1 MRALVYNGPR
11 DVSVQQVPDAKVE
24 HPTDAVIRVTATNI
38 CGSDLHMYEGR
49 TDLETGMVIGH
60 ENLGE
65 VVEVGAGVTKLS
77 VGDRV
82 VLPFN
87 IGCGFCENCEQGRT
101 GFCLTVNPGVAGGA
115 YGFAGMG
122 GYSGGQAE
130 YLRVPFADF
139 NALQLPEDSVEK
151 ENDYVMLADIFPT
164 GWHGTRLAKVAPGDS
179 VTVYG
184 GGPVGLMA
192 GYSAVLQGASEV
204 YVIDHLAE
212 RLALAEEFGAI
223 GINSSTG
230 DPIEQIKDATKGRG
244 TDRGV
249 EAIGYQAH
257 DSQGVEQPNMTMNG
271 LVEVVKATGTIGVV
285 GLFLP
290 EDPGERPGQ
299 REELQPRAGPA
310 HPPGQGHPGPPGQP
324 QPGSGRGARGLPALR
339 RPRPGL
345 DEGRPQPHE
354 GLRPPTGR
362 RVEQGPDAWL
372 PSASVSR
379 WSSSATPGGYG
390 C

>member
-1 MRALVYNGPR
+1 MRALVYKGPR
-11 DVSVQQVPDAKVE
+11 EVAVEQVPDAAVE
-24 HPTDAVIRVTATNI
+24 QPTDAVIRITATNI

-65 VVEVGAGVTKLS
+65 VVEVGSGIAKLS
-77 VGDRV
+77 IGDRV

-164 GWHGTRLAKVAPGDS
+164 GWHGTRLAKVAPGDT

-192 GYSAVLQGASEV
+192 AYSAVLQGASEV

-212 RLALAEEFGAI
+212 RLALAEKFGAI
-223 GINSSTG
+223 GVDSSTG
-230 DPIEQIKDATKGRG
+230 DPIEQIKDATHGRG

-290 EDPGERPGQ
+290 EDPGASDELAKKGQ
-299 REELQPRAGPA
+299 LAFDYGKFWFKGQTVGNGQANVKNYNRALA
-310 HPPGQGHPGPPGQP
+310 KLIHT
-324 QPGSGRGARGLPALR
+324 GRATPSMLVSHNL
-339 RPRPGL
+339 GL
-345 DEGRPQPHE
+345 DAA
-354 GLRPPTGR
+354 
-362 RVEQGPDAWL
+362 PDAYRHFDARDDGWTKVVL
-372 PSASVSR
+372 NP
-379 WSSSATPGGYG
+379 TKG
-390 C
+390 

>member
-1 MRALVYNGPR
+1 MRALVYNGPH
-11 DVSVQQVPDAKVE
+11 DVSVQEVPDAKVE
-24 HPTDAVIRVTATNI
+24 QPTDAVIRITATNI

-65 VVEVGAGVTKLS
+65 VMEVGAGVTKLS

-230 DPIEQIKDATKGRG
+230 DPIEQIKDATQGRG

-290 EDPGERPGQ
+290 EDPGASDELAKKGQ
-299 REELQPRAGPA
+299 LAFDYGKFWFKGQTVGNGQANVKNYNRALARLIHQGKAQPSKLVS
-310 HPPGQGHPGPPGQP
+310 HN
-324 QPGSGRGARGLPALR
+324 L
-339 RPRPGL
+339 GL
-345 DEGRPQPHE
+345 DEAPEAYRHFDARDQGWTKVV
-354 GLRPPTGR
+354 LNPTKG
-362 RVEQGPDAWL
+362 
-372 PSASVSR
+372 
-379 WSSSATPGGYG
+379 
-390 C
+390 

>member
-11 DVSVQQVPDAKVE
+11 DVAVEQVPDATVE
-24 HPTDAVIRVTATNI
+24 QPTDAVIRITATNI

-65 VVEVGAGVTKLS
+65 VVEVGSGVTKLS
-77 VGDRV
+77 IGDRV

-122 GYSGGQAE
+122 GYAGGQAE

-223 GINSSTG
+223 GIDSSKG

-290 EDPGERPGQ
+290 EDPGASDELAKKGQ
-299 REELQPRAGPA
+299 LAFDYGKFWFKGQTIGNGQANVKNYNRALARLIHQGKAQPSKLVS
-310 HPPGQGHPGPPGQP
+310 HN
-324 QPGSGRGARGLPALR
+324 L
-339 RPRPGL
+339 GL
-345 DEGRPQPHE
+345 DEAPEAYRHFDARDQGWTKVV
-354 GLRPPTGR
+354 LNPTRG
-362 RVEQGPDAWL
+362 
-372 PSASVSR
+372 
-379 WSSSATPGGYG
+379 
-390 C
+390 

>member
-290 EDPGERPGQ
+290 EDPGASDELAKKGQ
-299 REELQPRAGPA
+299 LAFDYGKFWFKGQTIGNGQANVKNYNRALARLIHQGKAQPSKLVS
-310 HPPGQGHPGPPGQP
+310 HN
-324 QPGSGRGARGLPALR
+324 L
-339 RPRPGL
+339 GL
-345 DEGRPQPHE
+345 DEAPEAYRHFDARDQGWTKVV
-354 GLRPPTGR
+354 LNPTKG
-362 RVEQGPDAWL
+362 
-372 PSASVSR
+372 
-379 WSSSATPGGYG
+379 
-390 C
+390 

>member
-1 MRALVYNGPR
+1 MRALVYNGPH
-11 DVSVQQVPDAKVE
+11 DVSVQEVPDAKVE
-24 HPTDAVIRVTATNI
+24 QPTDAVIRITATNI

-65 VVEVGAGVTKLS
+65 VIEVGAGVTKLS

-230 DPIEQIKDATKGRG
+230 DPIEQIKDATQGRG

-290 EDPGERPGQ
+290 EDPGASDELAKKGQ
-299 REELQPRAGPA
+299 LAFDYGKFWFKGQTVGNGQANVKNYNRALARLIHQGKAQPSKLVS
-310 HPPGQGHPGPPGQP
+310 HN
-324 QPGSGRGARGLPALR
+324 L
-339 RPRPGL
+339 GL
-345 DEGRPQPHE
+345 DEAPEAYRHFDARDQGWTKVV
-354 GLRPPTGR
+354 LNPTKG
-362 RVEQGPDAWL
+362 
-372 PSASVSR
+372 
-379 WSSSATPGGYG
+379 
-390 C
+390 

>member
-139 NALQLPEDSVEK
+139 NALQLPED
-151 ENDYVMLADIFPT
+151 
-164 GWHGTRLAKVAPGDS
+164 RLAR
-179 VTVYG
+179 
-184 GGPVGLMA
+184 
-192 GYSAVLQGASEV
+192 
-204 YVIDHLAE
+204 H
-212 RLALAEEFGAI
+212 
-223 GINSSTG
+223 
-230 DPIEQIKDATKGRG
+230 
-244 TDRGV
+244 
-249 EAIGYQAH
+249 
-257 DSQGVEQPNMTMNG
+257 
-271 LVEVVKATGTIGVV
+271 
-285 GLFLP
+285 
-290 EDPGERPGQ
+290 
-299 REELQPRAGPA
+299 PA
-310 HPPGQGHPGPPGQP
+310 GQG
-324 QPGSGRGARGLPALR
+324 R
-339 RPRPGL
+339 
-345 DEGRPQPHE
+345 
-354 GLRPPTGR
+354 
-362 RVEQGPDAWL
+362 
-372 PSASVSR
+372 SR
-379 WSSSATPGGYG
+379 
-390 C
+390 

>member
-1 MRALVYNGPR
+1 MRALVYNGPH
-11 DVSVQQVPDAKVE
+11 DVSVQEVPDAKVE
-24 HPTDAVIRVTATNI
+24 HPTDAVIRITATNI

-65 VVEVGAGVTKLS
+65 VIEVGAGVTKLS

-223 GINSSTG
+223 GINSSKG

-290 EDPGERPGQ
+290 EDPGASDELAKKGQ
-299 REELQPRAGPA
+299 LAFDYGKFWFKGQTVGNGQANVKNYNRALARLIHQGKAQPSKLVS
-310 HPPGQGHPGPPGQP
+310 HN
-324 QPGSGRGARGLPALR
+324 L
-339 RPRPGL
+339 GL
-345 DEGRPQPHE
+345 DEAPEAYRHFDARDQGWTKVV
-354 GLRPPTGR
+354 LNPTKG
-362 RVEQGPDAWL
+362 
-372 PSASVSR
+372 
-379 WSSSATPGGYG
+379 
-390 C
+390 

>member
-1 MRALVYNGPR
+1 MRAVVYQGPR
-11 DVSVQQVPDAKVE
+11 DVAVTDVPDAE
-24 HPTDAVIRVTATNI
+24 IERPTDVLVRMTTTNI

-65 VVEVGAGVTKLS
+65 VIEVGAGVTKLS

-223 GINSSTG
+223 GINSSEG
-230 DPIEQIKDATKGRG
+230 DPIEQIKDATQGRG

-290 EDPGERPGQ
+290 EDPGASDELAKKGQ
-299 REELQPRAGPA
+299 LAFDYGKFWFKGQTVGNGQANVKNYNRALARLIHQGKAQPSKLVS
-310 HPPGQGHPGPPGQP
+310 HN
-324 QPGSGRGARGLPALR
+324 L
-339 RPRPGL
+339 GL
-345 DEGRPQPHE
+345 DEAPEAYRHFDARDQGWTKVV
-354 GLRPPTGR
+354 LNPTKG
-362 RVEQGPDAWL
+362 
-372 PSASVSR
+372 
-379 WSSSATPGGYG
+379 
-390 C
+390 

>member
-290 EDPGERPGQ
+290 EDPGASDELAKKGQ
-299 REELQPRAGPA
+299 LAFDYGKFWFKGQTIGNGQANVKNYNRALARLIHQGKATPA
-310 HPPGQGHPGPPGQP
+310 RLVSHNL
-324 QPGSGRGARGLPALR
+324 A
-339 RPRPGL
+339 L
-345 DEGRPQPHE
+345 DEAPEAYRHFDARDQGWTKVV
-354 GLRPPTGR
+354 LNPTKG
-362 RVEQGPDAWL
+362 
-372 PSASVSR
+372 
-379 WSSSATPGGYG
+379 
-390 C
+390 

>member
-1 MRALVYNGPR
+1 MRALVYNGPH
-11 DVSVQQVPDAKVE
+11 DVSVQEVPDAKVE
-24 HPTDAVIRVTATNI
+24 QPTDAVIRVTATNI

-65 VVEVGAGVTKLS
+65 VIEVGAGVTKLS

-230 DPIEQIKDATKGRG
+230 DPIEQIKDATQGRG

-290 EDPGERPGQ
+290 EDPGASDELAKKGQ
-299 REELQPRAGPA
+299 LAFDYGKFWFKGQTVGNGQANVKNYNRALARLIHQGKAQPSKLVS
-310 HPPGQGHPGPPGQP
+310 HN
-324 QPGSGRGARGLPALR
+324 L
-339 RPRPGL
+339 GL
-345 DEGRPQPHE
+345 DEAPEAYRHFDARDQGWTKVV
-354 GLRPPTGR
+354 LNPTKG
-362 RVEQGPDAWL
+362 
-372 PSASVSR
+372 
-379 WSSSATPGGYG
+379 
-390 C
+390 

>member
-1 MRALVYNGPR
+1 MRALVYNGPH
-11 DVSVQQVPDAKVE
+11 DVSVQEVPDAKVE
-24 HPTDAVIRVTATNI
+24 QPTDAVIRITATNI

-65 VVEVGAGVTKLS
+65 VIEVGAGVTKLS

-223 GINSSTG
+223 GINSSKG
-230 DPIEQIKDATKGRG
+230 DPIEQIKDATQGRG

-290 EDPGERPGQ
+290 EDPGASDELAKKGQ
-299 REELQPRAGPA
+299 LAFDYGKFWFKGQTIGNGQANVKNYNRALARLIHQGKAQPSKLVS
-310 HPPGQGHPGPPGQP
+310 HN
-324 QPGSGRGARGLPALR
+324 L
-339 RPRPGL
+339 GL
-345 DEGRPQPHE
+345 DEAPEAYRHFDARDQGWTKVV
-354 GLRPPTGR
+354 LNPTKG
-362 RVEQGPDAWL
+362 
-372 PSASVSR
+372 
-379 WSSSATPGGYG
+379 
-390 C
+390 

>member
-1 MRALVYNGPR
+1 MRALVYKGPR
-11 DVSVQQVPDAKVE
+11 DVAVEQVPDAAVE
-24 HPTDAVIRVTATNI
+24 QPTDAVIRVTATNI

-65 VVEVGAGVTKLS
+65 VVEVGSGVTKLS
-77 VGDRV
+77 IGDRV

-204 YVIDHLAE
+204 YVIDHLSE
-212 RLALAEEFGAI
+212 RLALAEKFGAI
-223 GINSSTG
+223 GIDSSKG

-257 DSQGVEQPNMTMNG
+257 DSQGNERPNMTMNG
-271 LVEVVKATGTIGVV
+271 LVEIVKATGTIGVV

-290 EDPGERPGQ
+290 EDPGASDELAKKGQ
-299 REELQPRAGPA
+299 LAFDYGKFWFKGQTVGNGQANVKNYNRAL
-310 HPPGQGHPGPPGQP
+310 
-324 QPGSGRGARGLPALR
+324 ARLIHTDRAKPSMLVSHNL
-339 RPRPGL
+339 GL
-345 DEGRPQPHE
+345 DAA
-354 GLRPPTGR
+354 
-362 RVEQGPDAWL
+362 PDAYRHFDARDDGWTKVVL
-372 PSASVSR
+372 NP
-379 WSSSATPGGYG
+379 TQG
-390 C
+390 

>member
-1 MRALVYNGPR
+1 MRALVYKGPR
-11 DVSVQQVPDAKVE
+11 DVAVEQVPDATVE
-24 HPTDAVIRVTATNI
+24 QPTDAVIRITATNI

-65 VVEVGAGVTKLS
+65 VVEVGPGVTKLS
-77 VGDRV
+77 IGDRV

-164 GWHGTRLAKVAPGDS
+164 GWHGTRLAKVAPGDT

-212 RLALAEEFGAI
+212 RLALAEKFGAI
-223 GINSSTG
+223 GVDSSKG
-230 DPIEQIKDATKGRG
+230 DPIEQIKDATGGRG

-290 EDPGERPGQ
+290 EDPGASDELAKKGQ
-299 REELQPRAGPA
+299 LAFDYGKFWFKGQTVGNGQANVKNYNRALA
-310 HPPGQGHPGPPGQP
+310 KLIHT
-324 QPGSGRGARGLPALR
+324 GRATPSMLVSHNL
-339 RPRPGL
+339 GL
-345 DEGRPQPHE
+345 DAA
-354 GLRPPTGR
+354 
-362 RVEQGPDAWL
+362 PDAYRHFDARDDGWTKVVL
-372 PSASVSR
+372 NP
-379 WSSSATPGGYG
+379 TKG
-390 C
+390 

>member
-1 MRALVYNGPR
+1 MRALVYKGPR
-11 DVSVQQVPDAKVE
+11 DVAVEQVPDATVE
-24 HPTDAVIRVTATNI
+24 QPTDAVIRITATNI

-65 VVEVGAGVTKLS
+65 VVEVGSGVTKLS
-77 VGDRV
+77 IGDRV

-164 GWHGTRLAKVAPGDS
+164 GWHGTRLAKVAPGDT

-212 RLALAEEFGAI
+212 RLALAEKFGAI
-223 GINSSTG
+223 GVDSSKG
-230 DPIEQIKDATKGRG
+230 DPIEQIKDATDGRG

-290 EDPGERPGQ
+290 EDPGASDELAKKGQ
-299 REELQPRAGPA
+299 LAFDYGKFWFKGQTVGNGQANVKNYNRALAKLIHTDRAKPSMLVS
-310 HPPGQGHPGPPGQP
+310 HN
-324 QPGSGRGARGLPALR
+324 L
-339 RPRPGL
+339 GL
-345 DEGRPQPHE
+345 DAA
-354 GLRPPTGR
+354 
-362 RVEQGPDAWL
+362 PDAYRHFDARDDGWTKVVL
-372 PSASVSR
+372 NP
-379 WSSSATPGGYG
+379 TQG
-390 C
+390 

>member
-1 MRALVYNGPR
+1 MRALVYKGPR
-11 DVSVQQVPDAKVE
+11 DVAVEQVPDATVE
-24 HPTDAVIRVTATNI
+24 QPTDAVIRITATNI

-65 VVEVGAGVTKLS
+65 VVEVGSGVTKLS
-77 VGDRV
+77 IGDRV

-164 GWHGTRLAKVAPGDS
+164 GWHGTRLAKVAPGDT

-212 RLALAEEFGAI
+212 RLALAEKFGAI
-223 GINSSTG
+223 GVDSSKG

-290 EDPGERPGQ
+290 EDPGASDELAKKGQ
-299 REELQPRAGPA
+299 LAFDYGKFWFKGQTVGNGQANVKNYNRALAKLIHTDRATPSMLVS
-310 HPPGQGHPGPPGQP
+310 HN
-324 QPGSGRGARGLPALR
+324 L
-339 RPRPGL
+339 GL
-345 DEGRPQPHE
+345 DAA
-354 GLRPPTGR
+354 
-362 RVEQGPDAWL
+362 PDAYRHFDARDDGWTKVVL
-372 PSASVSR
+372 NP
-379 WSSSATPGGYG
+379 TKG
-390 C
+390 

>member
-290 EDPGERPGQ
+290 EDPGASDELAKKGQ
-299 REELQPRAGPA
+299 LAFDYGKFWFKGQTIGNGQANVKNYNRALARLIHQGKATPA
-310 HPPGQGHPGPPGQP
+310 RLVSHN
-324 QPGSGRGARGLPALR
+324 L
-339 RPRPGL
+339 GL
-345 DEGRPQPHE
+345 DEAPEAYRHFDARDQGWTKVV
-354 GLRPPTGR
+354 LNPTKG
-362 RVEQGPDAWL
+362 
-372 PSASVSR
+372 
-379 WSSSATPGGYG
+379 
-390 C
+390 

>member
-1 MRALVYNGPR
+1 MRALVYNGPH
-11 DVSVQQVPDAKVE
+11 DVSVQEVPDATVE
-24 HPTDAVIRVTATNI
+24 QPTDAVIRITATNI

-65 VVEVGAGVTKLS
+65 VIEVGAGVTKLS

-230 DPIEQIKDATKGRG
+230 DPIEQIKDATQGRG

-290 EDPGERPGQ
+290 EDPGASDELAKKGQ
-299 REELQPRAGPA
+299 LAFDYGKFWFKGQTVGNGQANVKNYNRALARLIHQGKAQPSKLVS
-310 HPPGQGHPGPPGQP
+310 HN
-324 QPGSGRGARGLPALR
+324 L
-339 RPRPGL
+339 GL
-345 DEGRPQPHE
+345 DEAPEAYRHFDARDQGWTKVV
-354 GLRPPTGR
+354 LNPTKG
-362 RVEQGPDAWL
+362 
-372 PSASVSR
+372 
-379 WSSSATPGGYG
+379 
-390 C
+390 

>member
-1 MRALVYNGPR
+1 MRALVYNGPH
-11 DVSVQQVPDAKVE
+11 DVSVQEVPDAKVE
-24 HPTDAVIRVTATNI
+24 QPTDAVIRITATNI

-65 VVEVGAGVTKLS
+65 VVEVGAGVTKVS
-77 VGDRV
+77 IGDRV

-230 DPIEQIKDATKGRG
+230 DPIEQIKDATQGRG

-290 EDPGERPGQ
+290 EDPGASDELAKKGQ
-299 REELQPRAGPA
+299 LAFDYGKFWFKGQTVGNGQANVKNYNRALARLIHQGKAQPSKLVS
-310 HPPGQGHPGPPGQP
+310 HN
-324 QPGSGRGARGLPALR
+324 L
-339 RPRPGL
+339 GL
-345 DEGRPQPHE
+345 DEAPEAYRHFDARDQGWTKVV
-354 GLRPPTGR
+354 LNPTKG
-362 RVEQGPDAWL
+362 
-372 PSASVSR
+372 
-379 WSSSATPGGYG
+379 
-390 C
+390 

>member
-11 DVSVQQVPDAKVE
+11 DVSVQEVPDAKVE

-204 YVIDHLAE
+204 YLIDHLAE

-290 EDPGERPGQ
+290 EDPGASDELAKKGQ
-299 REELQPRAGPA
+299 LAFDYGKFWFKGQTVGNGQANVKNYNRALARLIHQGKAQPSKLVS
-310 HPPGQGHPGPPGQP
+310 HN
-324 QPGSGRGARGLPALR
+324 L
-339 RPRPGL
+339 GL
-345 DEGRPQPHE
+345 DEAPEAYRHFDARDQGWTKVV
-354 GLRPPTGR
+354 LNPTKG
-362 RVEQGPDAWL
+362 
-372 PSASVSR
+372 
-379 WSSSATPGGYG
+379 
-390 C
+390 

>member
-1 MRALVYNGPR
+1 MRAVVYKGPNE
-11 DVSVQQVPDAKVE
+11 VAVEEVPDARVE
-24 HPTDAVIRVTATNI
+24 APTDAVVRITATNI

-49 TDLETGMVIGH
+49 TDLETGTVIGH

-65 VVEVGAGVTKLS
+65 VVELGSGVARVE

-130 YLRVPFADF
+130 LLRVPFADF
-139 NALQLPEDSVEK
+139 NALVLPEDSVEK

-192 GYSAVLQGASEV
+192 AYSAVLQGASEV

-212 RLALAEEFGAI
+212 RLALAEKFGAI
-223 GINSSTG
+223 GVDSSKG
-230 DPIEQIKDATKGRG
+230 DPIEHIVDATGGRG

-257 DSQGVEQPNMTMNG
+257 DSNGDEQPNMTMNG

-290 EDPGERPGQ
+290 EDPGASDELAKKGQ
-299 REELQPRAGPA
+299 LAFDYGKFWFKGQTVGNGQANVKNYNRAL
-310 HPPGQGHPGPPGQP
+310 
-324 QPGSGRGARGLPALR
+324 ARLIHTDKAKPSLLVSHNL
-339 RPRPGL
+339 GL
-345 DEGRPQPHE
+345 DEA
-354 GLRPPTGR
+354 
-362 RVEQGPDAWL
+362 PDAYRHFDARDDGWTKVVL
-372 PSASVSR
+372 NP
-379 WSSSATPGGYG
+379 TKG
-390 C
+390 

>member
-290 EDPGERPGQ
+290 EDPGASDELAKKGQ
-299 REELQPRAGPA
+299 LAFDYGTFWFKGQTIGNGQANVKNYNRALARLIHQGKATPA
-310 HPPGQGHPGPPGQP
+310 RLVSHN
-324 QPGSGRGARGLPALR
+324 L
-339 RPRPGL
+339 GL
-345 DEGRPQPHE
+345 DEAPEAYRHFDARDQGWTKVV
-354 GLRPPTGR
+354 LNPTKG
-362 RVEQGPDAWL
+362 
-372 PSASVSR
+372 
-379 WSSSATPGGYG
+379 
-390 C
+390 